1 MKDRVPLYPGRV
13 MLTPVSGQE
22 STYDMVRADEPTQEG
37 TPLSKATFL
46 KDSTASLFGLGSD
59 AVPDDAFAA
68 LSRFHNRLGDE
79 YVWEKSDG
87 SGVVG
92 YVNSPYQNAYPI
104 DDGYTYNAL
113 GRLGEKVRISI
124 GSYRGTSVFGESN
137 PNILSFSFA
146 PKFVWIYAV
155 RQSNGETIAVN
166 NSYGS
171 SSTTYAHGF
180 LIPELLKTYYQNSVA
195 PFTSGE
201 GNKGYAK
208 KSADGKTFYWYHTET
223 EAHQLN
229 INQYTYFYIALG

>member
-13 MLTPVSGQE
+13 ILSPVSGQE

-46 KDSTASLFGLGSD
+46 KDSTASIFGLGSD
-59 AVPDDAFAA
+59 AVPDDVFAV

-87 SGVVG
+87 SGVLG
-92 YVNSPYQNAYPI
+92 YVNSPSQNAYPI

-113 GRLGEKVRISI
+113 GQLGEKVRISI
-124 GSYRGTSVFGESN
+124 GSYRGTSVFGENN

-155 RQSNGETIAVN
+155 KQPNGMTVALN

-171 SSTTYAHGF
+171 SSSSHAHGF
-180 LIPELLKTYYQNSVA
+180 LIPELLTTYYQSGVA
-195 PFTSGE
+195 PFYSGE
-201 GNKGYAK
+201 GNLGYAK
-208 KSADGKTFYWYHTET
+208 KSTDGKTFYWYHI
-223 EAHQLN
+223 ASVMHQLN
-229 INQYTYFYIALG
+229 NNQYTYFYIALG